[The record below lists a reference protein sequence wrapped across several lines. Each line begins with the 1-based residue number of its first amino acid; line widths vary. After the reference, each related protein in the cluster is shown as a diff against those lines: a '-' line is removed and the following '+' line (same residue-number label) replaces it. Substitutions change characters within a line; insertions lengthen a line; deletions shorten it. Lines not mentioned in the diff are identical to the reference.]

1 MSRSVWIEKST
12 ERKYKGLKNSDR
24 ERLKEYL
31 TEVSELQAPSEHPK
45 VKLLEGPQ
53 ETVYRL
59 RVGNYRVVFTTEY
72 GKLKVW
78 KLGRRK
84 DIYDSINTT
93 YDKIQA

>member
-12 ERKYKGLKNSDR
+12 ERKYLNLAENDR
-24 ERLKEYL
+24 ERIKRYL
-31 TEVSELQAPSEHPK
+31 NEIAGVEAPSEHAK
-45 VKLLEGPQ
+45 VKLLEGPR

-59 RVGNYRVVFTTEY
+59 RIGDYRVVFTTEM

-84 DIYDSINTT
+84 HIYDSINTT

>member
-12 ERKYKGLKNSDR
+12 ERKYKSLKNSDR
-24 ERLKEYL
+24 ERLKEHL

-45 VKLLEGPQ
+45 VKLLEGPR

-59 RVGNYRVVFTTEY
+59 RVGDYRVVFTTKM

>member
-12 ERKYKGLKNSDR
+12 ERKYLNLAKNDR
-24 ERLKEYL
+24 ERIKRYL
-31 TEVSELQAPSEHPK
+31 NEIAGVEAPSEHPK
-45 VKLLEGPQ
+45 VKLLEGPR

-59 RVGNYRVVFTTEY
+59 RIGDYRVVFTTEM

-84 DIYDSINTT
+84 DVYEDINST
-93 YDKIQA
+93 YGKIRA

>member
-12 ERKYKGLKNSDR
+12 ERKYKGLSNSDR
-24 ERLKEYL
+24 ERLKDHL
-31 TEVSELQAPSEHPK
+31 NEVATLEAPSEHAK
-45 VKLLEGPQ
+45 VKLLEGPR

-59 RVGNYRVVFTTEY
+59 RIGDYRVVFTTEM

-84 DIYDSINTT
+84 HIYDSINST

>member
-12 ERKYKGLKNSDR
+12 ERKYKGLNNSDR

-45 VKLLEGPQ
+45 VKLLEGPK

-59 RVGNYRVVFTTEY
+59 RVGDYRVIFTTEM
-72 GKLKVW
+72 GKLKIW
-78 KLGRRK
+78 TLGARK
-84 DIYDSINTT
+84 DIYKSINNT
-93 YDKIQA
+93 YDKVSV